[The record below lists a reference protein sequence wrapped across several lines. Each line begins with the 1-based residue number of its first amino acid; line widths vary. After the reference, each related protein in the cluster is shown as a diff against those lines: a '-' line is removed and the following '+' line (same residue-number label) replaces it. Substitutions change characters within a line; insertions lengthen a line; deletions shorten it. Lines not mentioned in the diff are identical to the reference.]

1 MNTDDNSDNPTSD
14 ADTDRPTARMLAW
27 ARNSAAYRLSRRM
40 MTEKQLADAIRRK
53 AKEKL
58 EDIDDARIQ
67 ALVESALTF
76 GRGIGALDDAA
87 YAETAARSAL
97 RSGRSKR
104 ATARKLAEK
113 GVDRETAALA
123 TEESEDL
130 HAAVIYARKRGFGPF
145 RRVALDEA
153 RKAKELSA
161 FARQGFGFDIGRK
174 VLNLSEEEA
183 GDILDLAS
191 LG

>member
-1 MNTDDNSDNPTSD
+1 MSTDKDNPAPG
-14 ADTDRPTARMLAW
+14 ADTGQPTARMLAW

-40 MTEKQLADAIRRK
+40 MTEKQLADAIRKK
-53 AKEKL
+53 AKDKF
-58 EDIDDARIQ
+58 EDISDAQLQ
-67 ALVESALTF
+67 ALAESALTF
-76 GRGIGALDDAA
+76 GRDIRALDDAA

-123 TEESEDL
+123 TEESDDL
-130 HAAVIYARKRGFGPF
+130 YAAVVFARKRAFGPF

-161 FARQGFGFDIGRK
+161 FARQGFGFEIGKK
-174 VLNLSEEEA
+174 VVGLSEEEA
-183 GDILDLAS
+183 GEILDLAPV
-191 LG
+191 G

>member
-1 MNTDDNSDNPTSD
+1 MKTDDDNDHPAFD
-14 ADTDRPTARMLAW
+14 ADTDQPTARMLAW

-53 AKEKL
+53 AKEKF

-67 ALVESALTF
+67 ALVESALAF
-76 GRGIGALDDAA
+76 GRSIGALDDAA
-87 YAETAARSAL
+87 YADMAARSAL

-104 ATARKLAEK
+104 ATARRLAEK
-113 GVDRETAALA
+113 GVDREIATLA
-123 TEESEDL
+123 TEASDDL
-130 HAAVIYARKRGFGPF
+130 YAAVIYARKRGFGPF

-161 FARQGFGFDIGRK
+161 LARQGFSFDIGK
-174 VLNLSEEEA
+174 QVLGLSEEQA
-183 GDILDLAS
+183 DDILDLAS